1 MASRDPV
8 FVDTAYVFA
17 LINSRDQWHAKA
29 RKWEGIL
36 TEQRRPLLTSE
47 FVLLEIADGLSAIR
61 FRDHAVRVVD
71 TLRASD
77 HVEVVPATTELFEA
91 GLERYRDRPDKER
104 GLTDCTS
111 FLIMEDHRVEDVLT
125 TDRHFQQAGFR
136 VVLFDET

>member
-1 MASRDPV
+1 MVSRDPV

-17 LINSRDQWHAKA
+17 LINSRDQWHTKA
-29 RKWEGIL
+29 RKWESIL
-36 TEQRRPLLTSE
+36 TEQRRPLLASE

-77 HVEVVPATTELFEA
+77 HVKVVPATTELFEA
-91 GLERYRDRPDKER
+91 GLERYRDRPDKEW

-111 FLIMEDHRVEDVLT
+111 FLFMEDHRVEDVLT
-125 TDRHFQQAGFR
+125 TDRRFQQAGFR